1 MEIIT
6 WILGILGV
14 SANFIVYQQKERKQ
28 LLIAKMACDFLWAC
42 HYASLFAWSGSAICL
57 IGLCRS
63 IVFFNEHKK
72 WANGK
77 KWLIIFL
84 VLGVIST
91 ILTWKNAFS
100 ILTGIVAV
108 LSVISFWQSN
118 SKISKM
124 LSYPIS
130 WCMVVYDIACLSY
143 IGLLNEAFVQISST
157 ISLIGMKKKQK
168 EYNKKQ

>member
-1 MEIIT
+1 MKYLT

-14 SANFIVYQQKERKQ
+14 SANFIVYQQKDRKR
-28 LLIAKMACDFLWAC
+28 LLIAKMVCDFLWAC
-42 HYASLFAWSGSAICL
+42 HYASLFAWSGSAVCL
-57 IGLCRS
+57 IGLFRS

-72 WANGK
+72 WATGK
-77 KWLIIFL
+77 KWLVVFL

-118 SKISKM
+118 PKISKIM
-124 LSYPIS
+124 SYPIS
-130 WCMVVYDIACLSY
+130 YCMVVYDIACLSY
-143 IGLLNEAFVQISST
+143 MGLINEAFVQISST
-157 ISLIGMKKKQK
+157 ISLVGMKKAK
-168 EYNKKQ
+168 EI